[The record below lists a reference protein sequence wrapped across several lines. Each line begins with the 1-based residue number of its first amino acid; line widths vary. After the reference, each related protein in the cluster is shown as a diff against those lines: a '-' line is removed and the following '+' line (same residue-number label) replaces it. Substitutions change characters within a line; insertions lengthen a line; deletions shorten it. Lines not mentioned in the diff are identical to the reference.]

1 MMCQYGCGSTVVKI
15 KEVPIVPPVSIMS
28 RVDVPVAEVKRNKDL
43 VNLVIELYKA
53 LWKANGRLEA
63 IKQYTED
70 MEKKYE

>member
-15 KEVPIVPPVSIMS
+15 KTVPTVPPVVLMEK
-28 RVDVPVAEVKRNKDL
+28 VDVPVAEVKRNKDL

-63 IKQYTED
+63 IKRYTEE